1 MKIVTSNVPVG
12 GFGDVS
18 TWQGAITLIEP
29 DTVLFEPSTMA
40 FVPASLV
47 EEFRG
52 TIVGGGL
59 TVVES
64 RSGLPDAGLRA
75 LYRRQ

>member
-1 MKIVTSNVPVG
+1 LKTVNSSAPVG

-29 DTVLFEPSTMA
+29 DTVLFEPNTMA

-52 TIVGGGL
+52 TIVGDGL